1 MTDKKEVNLE
11 REWPIILH
19 ALEVDPGN
27 VLRRAELPR
36 DLFTRE
42 STRLS
47 VSITPYYLS
56 LCDLDDPNDPI
67 RRTIIT
73 VADEVNI
80 CPGE

>member
-1 MTDKKEVNLE
+1 MREKKEVNLE
-11 REWPIILH
+11 REWPIILK

-47 VSITPYYLS
+47 V
-56 LCDLDDPNDPI
+56 
-67 RRTIIT
+67 R
-73 VADEVNI
+73 E
-80 CPGE
+80 